1 MTSFL
6 LDGNHQ
12 KDPTIEYFQKLKE
25 CISNPAVFIIDDI
38 YYNTEMTEAWEVIK
52 NDKEVNYSIDMY
64 KLGIIVMDNSD
75 SNFNRG
81 FELHLS
87 Y

>member
-1 MTSFL
+1 
-6 LDGNHQ
+6 
-12 KDPTIEYFQKLKE
+12 
-25 CISNPAVFIIDDI
+25 
-38 YYNTEMTEAWEVIK
+38 MTEAWEVIK